1 MAGSPYTPHDIPREQ
16 IMADALEALEHDWA
30 HVRAAMSERR
40 NDLEWPEEYRDAYAS
55 CMYDG
60 DRFMKRLQDLSRA
73 L

>member
-16 IMADALEALEHDWA
+16 IMSDALEAFEHDWT
-30 HVRAAMSERR
+30 HVRAAMRERR
-40 NDLEWPEEYRDAYAS
+40 NDQEWSAEYRAAYAS

-60 DRFMKRLQDLSRA
+60 DRFIKRLQDLSRA